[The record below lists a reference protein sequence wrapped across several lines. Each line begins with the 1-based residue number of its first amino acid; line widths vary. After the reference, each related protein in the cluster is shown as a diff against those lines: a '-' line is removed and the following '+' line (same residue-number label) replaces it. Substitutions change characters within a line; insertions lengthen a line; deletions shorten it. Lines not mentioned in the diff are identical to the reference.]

1 MAPAAKDLVDMN
13 DAALME
19 LHTAVLREIDR
30 RRVLAEAQA
39 RQAEIAAQY
48 AAAVANEP
56 ARDIAS
62 LPEGAVIG
70 PGGRVTVNGV
80 EYVNTSGAFLCPRAA
95 GPDRYPQGWKQTTPP
110 PAGTAPAW
118 AAGTTYAVGARAT
131 YQGTVYKCLQAH
143 TSQADWT
150 PPAVPALWA
159 PA

>member
-70 PGGRVTVNGV
+70 PGGRVIVNGT
-80 EYVNTSGAFLCPRAA
+80 EYTNVSGAFLCPRAA
-95 GPDRYPQGWKQTTPP
+95 GPDRYPPGVE
-110 PAGTAPAW
+110 ADHAP
-118 AAGTTYAVGARAT
+118 GGEHRPGVGAGHDLRRR
-131 YQGTVYKCLQAH
+131 GPRHLPGGRLQVPPGAH
-143 TSQADWT
+143 
-150 PPAVPALWA
+150 VPG
-159 PA
+159 